1 MNVSEN
7 EFTGAGIAQVKV
19 DIILFH
25 GQIIDNFCQLSE
37 AALLMHNLQTF
48 IVVDVNDG
56 SFSVQRLIGDRAG
69 ERILVNDRVL
79 RLIDSETIC
88 RIACEERR
96 VAIDVGLVETGF
108 IASSN
113 DSANRLFYRL
123 QFCVVLE

>member
-1 MNVSEN
+1 LIRLAAKTLRHVNVSEN

-56 SFSVQRLIGDRAG
+56 SFSVQRLI
-69 ERILVNDRVL
+69 ENRV
-79 RLIDSETIC
+79 
-88 RIACEERR
+88 
-96 VAIDVGLVETGF
+96 GM
-108 IASSN
+108 
-113 DSANRLFYRL
+113 
-123 QFCVVLE
+123 CV